1 MEQLNRV
8 ELRGTVGTVKTQ
20 VLSGSTM
27 TRISLATSRAY
38 KDKEGKAVIDTTW
51 HSVVVWAS
59 DKIPDFAK
67 VKVGSKIYVTG
78 RIQTRKYT
86 DADNIDRVSYEII
99 ASRVV
104 VLDDEAS
111 LEYEL

>member
-20 VLSGSTM
+20 TLSGNKM
-27 TRISLATSRAY
+27 TRFSLATSRAY

-59 DKIPDFAK
+59 DRIPDLDK
-67 VKVGSKIYVTG
+67 IKIGSKVYASG

-86 DADNIDRVSYEII
+86 DNDNVERTSYEVV
-99 ASRVV
+99 ASKVTV
-104 VLDDEAS
+104 IDNNETLD
-111 LEYEL
+111 YEL